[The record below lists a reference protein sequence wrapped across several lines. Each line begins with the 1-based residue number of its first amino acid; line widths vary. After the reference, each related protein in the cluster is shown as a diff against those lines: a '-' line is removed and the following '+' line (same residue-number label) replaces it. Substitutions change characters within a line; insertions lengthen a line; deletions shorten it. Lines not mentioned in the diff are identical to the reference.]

1 MYPSLKGNEQIFEI
15 YAELLNDGECLNIV
29 SIISHSLSPPISL
42 ESSFVV
48 DNSIYKIGLISL
60 NQ

>member
-1 MYPSLKGNEQIFEI
+1 MSPAGQGQQIFEI
-15 YAELLNDGECLNIV
+15 YAELLSDGECLNIV

-42 ESSFVV
+42 ENRFVV